1 MATGLRRKRIYFF
14 PYFSPCLTLSR
25 LLSPWCHWCTSH
37 PPSISIAFYPPYFF
51 LFLFSSSFFFYIFLL
66 FFLVF
71 MFISIFTFMFSLD
84 FVIFSRLFQSLASFA
99 HPIFCS
105 LFPSP
110 CILLFSAS
118 ILFYTLVS
126 HPYLL
131 SFHFLSLSFLIY
143 PSITLEEN
151 NKKTTRERK

>member
-14 PYFSPCLTLSR
+14 PYFFPCLTLSR

-37 PPSISIAFYPPYFF
+37 PPSIPIAFYPSY
-51 LFLFSSSFFFYIFLL
+51 LFLLLFSCSFSYIFLL
-66 FFLVF
+66 FLLVF
-71 MFISIFTFMFSLD
+71 MFISLCTFMLSLD
-84 FVIFSRLFQSLASFA
+84 FVIFSHFFQSLTSFA

-105 LFPSP
+105 LFPFPS
-110 CILLFSAS
+110 ILLFSAS
-118 ILFYTLVS
+118 ILFYPLVP
-126 HPYLL
+126 HLYLL

-151 NKKTTRERK
+151 NKKKTRERK